1 MVNAYQLTLFW
12 FWLFQVAGGL
22 LGFGVGLATAL
33 QIANTSPLTHV
44 ISGTSKGL
52 IIVILGVI
60 IYNETKTYVWWLCT
74 LVFIVCTLVYVY
86 LKSSEMK
93 VAKELE
99 TIDEVTE
106 PKTNEEER
114 LLIKDE
120 LGIDGQKGLTVT
132 ITK

>member
-33 QIANTSPLTHV
+33 QIAKTSPLTHV